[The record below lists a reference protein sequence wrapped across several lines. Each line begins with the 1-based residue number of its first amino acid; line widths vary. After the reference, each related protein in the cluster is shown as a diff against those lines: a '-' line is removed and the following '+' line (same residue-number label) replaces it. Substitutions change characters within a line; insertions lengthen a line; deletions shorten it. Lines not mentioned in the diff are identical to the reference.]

1 MSGLSD
7 IQAKK
12 AKALEK
18 SYKLSDGG
26 GMYLEVM
33 PNGSKYW
40 RLKYRF
46 GGKEKRLALGVY
58 PVVSLAQARERRENA
73 RKLLSNGL
81 DPSAVKQ
88 EQQLQAMQSATNSFK
103 AVSDEWL
110 TKQTMWTPSN
120 REKVESMLKRDL
132 LPWLGNR
139 SMSEITPPE
148 LLAVLRRIEA
158 RGAIESAHRAKGMCG
173 QIFRYAV
180 ATGRAERDQAAD
192 LRGALPA
199 TKSKHHSAITDPKKA
214 GALMRAIDGFTGG
227 FIVLCALRLSPLV
240 FVRSG
245 ELRGAGWDEF
255 NLDDAVWTI
264 PAERVDTVGGER
276 VTAMKMAV
284 PHLVPLSRQAV
295 HILRELQPLTGGG
308 RFVFP
313 SARGQGRP
321 MSENAVRV
329 ALRTIGYTNDEMT
342 PHGFRAM
349 ASTMLD
355 NMGYESKLIERQL
368 AHDEP
373 NAVKAAYKRELWRMY
388 LPERT
393 AMMQAWADYLDALK
407 AGAKVIPLRGNSAA

>member
-1 MSGLSD
+1 MALTELE
-7 IQAKK
+7 IKK
-12 AKALEK
+12 AKPVVK
-18 SYKLSDGG
+18 PYKLADGG
-26 GMYLEVM
+26 GMYLLIQ
-33 PNGSKYW
+33 PTGSKLW
-40 RLKYRF
+40 RLAYRF
-46 GGKEKRLALGVY
+46 AGKQKTLALGIY
-58 PVVSLAQARERRENA
+58 PDVSLSDARERREQA
-73 RKLLSNGL
+73 RKLLANDV
-81 DPSAVKQ
+81 DPSELKKTQKTQGVADSVD
-88 EQQLQAMQSATNSFK
+88 SFG
-103 AVSDEWL
+103 AVSSEWL

-214 GALMRAIDGFTGG
+214 GALMRAIDEFTGG

-295 HILRELQPLTGGG
+295 HILRELHPLTGGG

-355 NMGYESKLIERQL
+355 NLGYESKLIERQL

-373 NAVKAAYKRELWRMY
+373 NAVKAAYKREMWRMY
-388 LPERT
+388 MPERT
-393 AMMQAWADYLDALK
+393 AMMQRWADYLDILK